1 MTGADVQRGTHGEN
15 NVVCFQMPCFYH
27 TFTPQ
32 KDWLGIAIDR
42 MRHILAHIVQ
52 IAVKFPPEYRTSGK
66 EILRPLLARIEYA
79 VGLHK
84 SRAADQR
91 VLRVFHR
98 GGKLVVRGERACEQY
113 VMRSGFFPQHFC
125 QRLQASRFG
134 AVERDAF
141 REPEFAEA
149 SGDFSPD
156 ALRAQK
162 IHQAGDAFH
171 YQPRIK
177 SRDEIQPAAVFK
189 AERAHRERLRVLF
202 AASCGV
208 GFSGDRHLFIGKG
221 LSEAASDR
229 SGIKRASAVFL
240 NALRKPTATLMT
252 SLQLPMR
259 NTSSPPE

>member
-1 MTGADVQRGTHGEN
+1 MTTSNQYGAQTKLLAQLEITYEDGSRDTIVTDKRWQWSNDGAIRFADNKDGE
-15 NVVCFQMPCFYH
+15 V
-27 TFTPQ
+27 
-32 KDWLGIAIDR
+32 IDR

-149 SGDFSPD
+149 SGDFSPMPS
-156 ALRAQK
+156 APKRFIRRVTLSIISRESKAAMKYSPQPYSK
-162 IHQAGDAFH
+162 RNAPTENGSASFAPPVAGSASLAIDTFSLAKVS
-171 YQPRIK
+171 PK
-177 SRDEIQPAAVFK
+177 RDQT
-189 AERAHRERLRVLF
+189 RLRSIFECV
-202 AASCGV
+202 A
-208 GFSGDRHLFIGKG
+208 
-221 LSEAASDR
+221 
-229 SGIKRASAVFL
+229 
-240 NALRKPTATLMT
+240 
-252 SLQLPMR
+252 
-259 NTSSPPE
+259 